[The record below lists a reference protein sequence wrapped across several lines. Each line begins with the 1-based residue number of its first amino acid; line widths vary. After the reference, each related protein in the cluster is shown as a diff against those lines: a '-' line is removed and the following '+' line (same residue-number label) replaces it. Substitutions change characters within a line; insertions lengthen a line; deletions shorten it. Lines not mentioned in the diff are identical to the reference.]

1 MEASALEGHLKLC
14 AAGGRSGDRPFR
26 KAPFG
31 AGKRWDR
38 EKEGEKDTQTA
49 TRHDPDFKNESL
61 HKKKWAG
68 VLEEEEEGDGP
79 GLVPEYDPV
88 RGGIRLSLYT
98 GVGGYKGDFEEC
110 LPAEAGSLGGGIR
123 FSAQSSRFSRA
134 SSEDPSP
141 GSAFWAKHEQRRR
154 AEDREFAQ
162 GARAFE
168 RMRSERMQREAEES
182 ERAERRREEEE
193 RARVRAL
200 HDAEETKRAMAQKRK
215 AAASY
220 DAEYQAFEDR
230 AKAKAPVAYD
240 AIPWPAKG
248 GSAEFVI
255 GLHASKKD
263 LSQADRRRLVL
274 QWSRRWHPDTWAR
287 LCWECVS
294 GGGRAGGRKEG
305 GQGGGR
311 EGGGG
316 CVWRNS

>member
-1 MEASALEGHLKLC
+1 M
-14 AAGGRSGDRPFR
+14 
-26 KAPFG
+26 
-31 AGKRWDR
+31 
-38 EKEGEKDTQTA
+38 
-49 TRHDPDFKNESL
+49 
-61 HKKKWAG
+61 
-68 VLEEEEEGDGP
+68 P
-79 GLVPEYDPV
+79 GLVHEYDPV

-110 LPAEAGSLGGGIR
+110 YLPAEAGSLGGGIH

-134 SSEDPSP
+134 SSEHPSP

-168 RMRSERMQREAEES
+168 KMRSERMQREAEER
-182 ERAERRREEEE
+182 ERAERQREEEE
-193 RARVRAL
+193 RAQVRAL

-230 AKAKAPVAYD
+230 AKAKTPVAYD
-240 AIPWPAKG
+240 AVPWPAKG

-287 LCWECVS
+287 LCWECVF
-294 GGGRAGGRKEG
+294 GGGRAGGRK
-305 GQGGGR
+305 GGR
-311 EGGGG
+311 GEEGRGVACVCGGFPSRVCLWQCCCKAFCRSG
-316 CVWRNS
+316 RTVLTT